1 MPIITKKPA
10 KIALYVQ
17 FVMYLVI
24 DKPILQAT
32 NPAKATAKYIFKSL
46 MVNQVSKTY
55 SEKKSIPKLKEW
67 VIGILNKKSGTRW

>member
-46 MVNQVSKTY
+46 MVNQVSKAY
-55 SEKKSIPKLKEW
+55 EGGGVLKM
-67 VIGILNKKSGTRW
+67 